1 MGVPRRGF
9 SRALKQLYDYLD
21 GKGELG
27 AIPAVTGLSVDEQ
40 GVGPLRRTVLRFT
53 DVAFALTDEAGV
65 VAYTGKKV
73 YDFPEGAV
81 LFLGAEA
88 DLALTKS
95 SAGVNADWDGDF
107 ALGTVTASNNNSLAS
122 TEQDLIPT
130 TATPQA
136 AAGATT
142 AKGVSTGT
150 EAAKVLDGTGT
161 AKDAYLNFLVDD
173 ADHDVTAT
181 PCNLIVNGTVTI
193 TWLAIGDK

>member
-9 SRALKQLYDYLD
+9 SRALKNLYDYLD

-40 GVGPLRRTVLRFT
+40 GVGPLRRTVLRFK
-53 DVAFALTDEAGV
+53 DVSFALTDAAGV
-65 VAYTGKKV
+65 VAYSGKKV

-107 ALGTVTASNNNSLAS
+107 SVGTATASNNNTLSS
-122 TEQDLIPT
+122 TEANLIPS

-136 AAGATT
+136 TDGATT
-142 AKGVSTGT
+142 AKGVSTST
-150 EAAKVLDGTGT
+150 EAAKILDGTS
-161 AKDAYLNFLVDD
+161 AALDAYLNFLVDD
-173 ADHDVTAT
+173 ADHDVTGT
-181 PCNLIVNGTVTI
+181 PCNLVVNGTLTLLWI
-193 TWLAIGDK
+193 NTGDK